1 MGATASLLS
10 AAAEHAPG
18 ALARSQ
24 ARFARKGEHYRA
36 PVTGAALP
44 VLFLDVDGPL
54 IPFGATRQQLPNGYP
69 TFARGH
75 TVPGADAHPLLTR
88 IDPAHGPRLANLPCQ
103 LVWATSWMS
112 DANDCVAPWLGLPP
126 LPVVD
131 WPDAS
136 DEQAGGLHW
145 KTPVVV
151 HWAAGRPF
159 AWLGSTTKSERRIA
173 PGSRRTTQDAP
184 FSIVSIP
191 SEASRTTTSPPW
203 TRGFGATR
211 ADRGPGTSAANDG
224 PIGTEAGVGS
234 PGGERGKA

>member
-159 AWLGSTTKSERRIA
+159 AWVDDEIGE
-173 PGSRRTTQDAP
+173 
-184 FSIVSIP
+184 
-191 SEASRTTTSPPW
+191 
-203 TRGFGATR
+203 
-211 ADRGPGTSAANDG
+211 ADRAWVEAHHAGRALLHRVDPQRGVTDDDFAALDTWLRRHQG
-224 PIGTEAGVGS
+224 
-234 PGGERGKA
+234 